1 MGGPYDR
8 GVSET
13 DDRAEL
19 FLVDGNSLAY
29 RAFFALPDTMA
40 TSDGR
45 PSNAIFGL
53 ASMLVKLISE
63 HRPRQIVVV
72 WDAGMSGREEVYPE
86 YKSHRPSRPDLLKQ
100 QWPDLVRLV
109 AAFGYL
115 NVSVDGYE
123 ADDVIATLA
132 TSAADEGVETVVVTG
147 DRDAF
152 QLVGERVKV
161 MSTTKGISET
171 VLYDEEAVVG
181 KYGVRPDQVTDLIG
195 LRGDTSDNIPGVPGI
210 GEKTAAA
217 LLSEFGTLEEVLASV
232 DQISGAKRKQNLT
245 EHAEDARVSKQLAT
259 MVTDLDPGVG
269 IPEILE
275 REIDRSGVR
284 EFMLEFELKA
294 ALERLEKALGSEE
307 LPEDPDGGNRPEPVE
322 IEVSDGGLAD
332 LEGDSVTVA
341 TDGGGMWA
349 ATDGEKV
356 VAGTGPLAGLTAELI
371 GPGLTTHD
379 AKAVLGGRGGVFE
392 AAAGGDSDVDLAF
405 DTMIAAYLIEPSRRS
420 YGLSELAAEHGID
433 AGDSGAEG
441 QLALDLGEESEVI
454 APARAEAIRLLAVIQ
469 REQINEM
476 ALEDLLVDIE
486 LPLVEVLD
494 SMERIGLKLDP
505 ERLAAI
511 GDGIAGEIA
520 GIEKEIHRLA
530 GHEFTIGSPQ
540 QVGQVLFEEL
550 GLTKKRKGKTG
561 YSTDA
566 RVLAQIRHEHEI
578 VALIERWRE
587 LSKLKSTYL
596 DPLPGLIDPE
606 TGRIHT
612 TFHQTATAT
621 GRLSST
627 DPNLQNIPVR
637 TELGRPIRGCFVAGD
652 GNVLVSADYSQ
663 VELRILAEVADDEVL
678 KGFFRQGL
686 DVHTA
691 TAAQVFDIDPD
702 EVDDSQRSKAKMVNF
717 GIIYGLTG
725 FGLADRLNIS
735 RAEGDEF
742 VARYLERFPAIR
754 EFRDKVVEEATE
766 AGYVTTLL
774 GRRRPIPELSS
785 GQGHVR
791 QLGER
796 LAVNAIV
803 QGSAADIMKIGMIR
817 CFRALDE
824 GGFETEMV
832 LQIHDELLFE
842 GPESEAAAVAELAVR
857 EMVGAWDLDPPLEVE
872 VGTGADWLAAK

>member
-1 MGGPYDR
+1 M
-8 GVSET
+8 SER

-45 PSNAIFGL
+45 PTNAIFGL

-86 YKSHRPSRPDLLKQ
+86 YKAHRPSRPDLLKE
-100 QWPDLVRLV
+100 QWPDLFRLV
-109 AAFGYL
+109 EAFGYL
-115 NVSVDGYE
+115 NVSVEGYE
-123 ADDVIATLA
+123 ADDVIASLA
-132 TSAADEGVETVVVTG
+132 TSAAEQAVDTVVLTG

-152 QLVGERVKV
+152 QLVGDHIKV

-171 VLYDEEAVVG
+171 VLYDEQGVLD

-195 LRGDTSDNIPGVPGI
+195 LRGDTSDNIPGVPGV

-217 LLSEFGTLEEVLASV
+217 LLSEFGTLESVLDNI
-232 DQISGAKRKQNLT
+232 DQVKGAKRKENLT
-245 EHAEDARVSKQLAT
+245 AHAEDARVSKRLAT

-269 IPEILE
+269 IDEVLD
-275 REIDRSGVR
+275 REVDRSGVR
-284 EFMLEFELKA
+284 EFMLEFELRA
-294 ALERLEKALGSEE
+294 ALDRLEKALGTES
-307 LPEDPDGGNRPEPVE
+307 LPGDPEAAQPERVE
-322 IEVSDGGLAD
+322 IEISDGGIGD
-332 LEGDSVTVA
+332 LRGDSISVA
-341 TDGGGMWA
+341 TDGGWA
-349 ATDGEKV
+349 ATDGSSV
-356 VAGTGPLAGLTAELI
+356 VAGQDSLADHTDDLGGFGI
-371 GPGLTTHD
+371 TTHD
-379 AKAVLGGRGGVFE
+379 GKSILGGRGGVFE
-392 AAAGGDSDVDLAF
+392 RAADTGLDVALSF
-405 DTMIAAYLIEPSRRS
+405 DTMIAAYLIDPSRRT
-420 YGLSELAAEHGID
+420 YDLGELAAERGID
-433 AGDSGAEG
+433 AGERQTEA
-441 QLALDLGEESEVI
+441 QLELDLGETRDGV
-454 APARAEAIRLLAVIQ
+454 APARAMATRELAAIQ
-469 REQINEM
+469 REEITAM
-476 ALEDLLVDIE
+476 DLNHLLSDVE

-494 SMERIGLKLDP
+494 SMERTGLKLDP
-505 ERLAAI
+505 ERLAGI
-511 GDGIAGEIA
+511 GDGIAAEIA

-530 GHEFTIGSPQ
+530 GREFTIGSPQ

-566 RVLAQIRHEHEI
+566 RVLAQIRDEHEI

-606 TGRIHT
+606 SGRIHT

-637 TELGRPIRGCFVAGD
+637 TDLGRPIRGCFVAGE

-663 VELRILAEVADDEVL
+663 VELRVLAQVADDDVL
-678 KGFFRQGL
+678 KGFFREGL

-691 TAAQVFDIDPD
+691 TAAQVFDIDPG
-702 EVDDSQRSKAKMVNF
+702 EVEDSQRSKAKMVNF

-754 EFRDKVVEEATE
+754 QFREKVVEEATE
-766 AGYVTTLL
+766 TGFVKTLL
-774 GRRRPIPELSS
+774 GRRRPIPERAS

-803 QGSAADIMKIGMIR
+803 QGTAADIMKIGMIR
-817 CFRALDE
+817 CYRALDE
-824 GGFETEMV
+824 GDFESEIV

-842 GPESEAAAVAELAVR
+842 GPEAEAEAVAELAVR
-857 EMVGAWDLDPPLEVE
+857 EMVAAWDLDPPLEVE
-872 VGTGADWLAAK
+872 VGTGPDWLAAK